1 MKKQEIRYLTTL
13 YSNMKKLFSSDYKLK
28 DALKQDLYYKCIEYL
43 DDDLKLEKIKS
54 KLITFIEN
62 HPKLKK
68 SPIKVDEYIRIIS
81 SWEYKIDVYLF
92 AISLVLM
99 LHKNQVV
106 FEIKKLV
113 EYSMDEIITDYHPL
127 TLTYNS
133 LTVAPIY
140 MIRGITLSYIKD
152 YISNLYSEDENF
164 EMLYDKLVESKIDV
178 LGPFDQ
184 IITESLK
191 QSSLVSGGAKYED
204 SIYSYLTDTL
214 GLDKEINSIKVFTHE
229 DNNSLEND
237 IEFMYKGLKF
247 GISAKKSLRERYKQY
262 VNTSGDG
269 SSLDVMMTITLGTDL
284 NKAKADTLVNQYGVY
299 VFVSPEVYEE
309 RKYLH
314 KFNKV
319 YPIFDLTTDLL
330 DEIVDNMDS

>member
-1 MKKQEIRYLTTL
+1 M
-13 YSNMKKLFSSDYKLK
+13 
-28 DALKQDLYYKCIEYL
+28 
-43 DDDLKLEKIKS
+43 
-54 KLITFIEN
+54 
-62 HPKLKK
+62 
-68 SPIKVDEYIRIIS
+68 DEYIRIIS

-113 EYSMDEIITDYHPL
+113 EYSMDEIITDHHPL

-309 RKYLH
+309 RKYLQ